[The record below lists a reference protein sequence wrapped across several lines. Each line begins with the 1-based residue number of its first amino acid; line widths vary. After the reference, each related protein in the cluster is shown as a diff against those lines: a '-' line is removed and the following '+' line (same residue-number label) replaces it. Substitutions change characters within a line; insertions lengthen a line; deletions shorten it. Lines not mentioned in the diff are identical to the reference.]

1 MTGARSFSGSLG
13 SNDLQKSILQ
23 SYFIMRV
30 GIAIIG
36 IALPFVLLFG
46 GLAADICWQNSMSA
60 YYNAVGTFG
69 GSMRNWF
76 VGPLFAIS
84 ISLGLYRGYS
94 HVEDYLLDAAAV
106 LGVGIAV
113 FPMDWDPATLSG
125 CGVAGS
131 ALHVGAK
138 IFGFPL
144 HAVCAISFF
153 LCIAL
158 VCWFCA
164 DDTLHLEPNE
174 TRRRTLKVMYRAIA
188 IVMPASMFLAWGL
201 NSYWHTNKGI
211 FSSEAA
217 GVCSF
222 GVYWMLK
229 GFELKHTEADQ
240 KAAAGRLRLRSGK
253 VEETGGPG
261 EVSGPPK

>member
-1 MTGARSFSGSLG
+1 MAGARSFSGSLG

-23 SYFIMRV
+23 SYLIMRV
-30 GIAIIG
+30 GIAVIG
-36 IALPFVLLFG
+36 ISLPFVLLFG
-46 GLAADICWQNSMSA
+46 GMAADIPAQKSMSA
-60 YYNAVGTFG
+60 YYHAVGTYG

-113 FPMDWDPATLSG
+113 FPMDWNCGLPG
-125 CGVAGS
+125 GFCGV
-131 ALHVGAK
+131 K
-138 IFGFPL
+138 ILDHPV
-144 HAVCAISFF
+144 HAICAISFF

-174 TRRRTLKVMYRAIA
+174 TRRQALRVTYRVIA
-188 IVMPASMFLAWGL
+188 IVMPASMFVAWWLNTGL
-201 NSYWHTNKGI
+201 RTNEAV
-211 FSSEAA
+211 FWVEAA

-222 GVYWMLK
+222 GAYWLLK
-229 GFELKHTEADQ
+229 GLELNHTEADR
-240 KAAAGRLRLRSGK
+240 KAAAGRLRLRSGN
-253 VEETGGPG
+253 VEENG
-261 EVSGPPK
+261 SS